1 MRHLPL
7 MMLAAAPA
15 SIALPAAA
23 QDLTVYTYDSFIS
36 EWGPGPEI
44 ERRFEAACDCDLA
57 FVAAG
62 DGAALLSRLQLEGEG
77 SDADVVLGLDNGTMA
92 RARATGLF
100 ASHGVEGARLD
111 LPVEWSDDTFLP
123 YDWGHLAFVHRAD
136 TVPPVSLAELA
147 GSDLRVVLQDPRSST
162 PGLGL
167 ALWVDAVAEDPAATW
182 AALADN
188 VVTVTKGWSEAYGL
202 FLEGE
207 ADMVLSYRT
216 SPAYHAIA
224 EEDDGFAAAQFEE
237 GNWLQVEVA
246 ARLAGSDAPELA
258 QQFLSFMVSESF
270 QDVIPQTNWMHPA
283 ISLEGG
289 LPEAFGDAYA
299 PEATLYGEP
308 GEDEARAAIDAFLTG
323 LAR

>member
-1 MRHLPL
+1 MRYAIPL
-7 MMLAAAPA
+7 ILAAVAAPVA
-15 SIALPAAA
+15 PPAAA
-23 QDLTVYTYDSFIS
+23 QDLTVYTYDSFVA
-36 EWGPGPEI
+36 EWGPGPEV
-44 ERRFEAACDCDLA
+44 ERRFEAACACDLE

-77 SDADVVLGLDNGTMA
+77 TEADVVLGLDNGTMA
-92 RARATGLF
+92 RARATGMF
-100 ASHGVEGARLD
+100 APHGVEGARLD
-111 LPVEWSDDTFLP
+111 LPVEWSDETFLP
-123 YDWGHLAFVHRAD
+123 YDWGHLAFVHRAGFEA
-136 TVPPVSLAELA
+136 PGSLAELA
-147 GSDLRVVLQDPRSST
+147 EGDARVVVQDPRSST

-224 EEDDGFAAAQFEE
+224 EEDDGFEAARFEE

-246 ARLAGSDAPELA
+246 ARLAGSDAPDLA
-258 QQFLSFMVSESF
+258 GQFLSFMVSESF
-270 QDVIPQTNWMHPA
+270 QEVIPETNWMHPA
-283 ISLEGG
+283 IPLDGG
-289 LPEAFGDAYA
+289 LPEAFGEAYA
-299 PEATLYGEP
+299 REATLYGEP
-308 GEDEARAAIDAFLTG
+308 SAEQARGAIDAFLTG